1 MHRLRGLQN
10 VQCPSERRGQR
21 GVRASDVPTASVSAP
36 CTPAAPCL
44 LVVLVLILVVILIVV
59 VIIQR
64 VLGVLQRIVTS
75 ALSPAQRELK
85 LSPGL
90 GVPLLDG
97 CGHGSRRRWA
107 ARKGRAL
114 QAARRLR
121 TVALRCLVF
130 ILLCRFL
137 GTAISTF
144 ARRTA
149 SELRGR
155 DGAGSGARLSGS
167 AQRAGPRGAGRA
179 ESARDQTCCTAPRR

>member
-1 MHRLRGLQN
+1 MMHRLLRGLQN

-21 GVRASDVPTASVSAP
+21 GVRASDAPTASVSAP

-90 GVPLLDG
+90 GVPLHGG
-97 CGHGSRRRWA
+97 CGRGSR
-107 ARKGRAL
+107 
-114 QAARRLR
+114 
-121 TVALRCLVF
+121 
-130 ILLCRFL
+130 
-137 GTAISTF
+137 
-144 ARRTA
+144 
-149 SELRGR
+149 
-155 DGAGSGARLSGS
+155 
-167 AQRAGPRGAGRA
+167 
-179 ESARDQTCCTAPRR
+179 